1 MADKTLDLE
10 REEPIFDLNRQRNLF
25 KIRKRGE
32 ERKVLFLRADPV
44 LLFIDGRDGVVKE
57 ECRNFVIDL
66 DYGEKWRRKWHKHI
80 VGDTVDVVVLADR

>member
-1 MADKTLDLE
+1 
-10 REEPIFDLNRQRNLF
+10 LNRQRNLF

-44 LLFIDGRDGVVKE
+44 LLLIVVVKV

-66 DYGEKWRRKWHKHI
+66 DYGEKWRRKRYNDI
-80 VGDTVDVVVLADR
+80 VNMVNFVDDR